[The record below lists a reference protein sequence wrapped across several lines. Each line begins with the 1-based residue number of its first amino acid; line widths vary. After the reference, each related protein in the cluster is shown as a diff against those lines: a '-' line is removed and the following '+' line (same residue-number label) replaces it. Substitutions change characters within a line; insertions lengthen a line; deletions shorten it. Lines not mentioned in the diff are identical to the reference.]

1 MDAELKYPQW
11 QRPLQDAIVF
21 QNKRKLLE
29 SETAMR
35 KRLERLQVGNESF
48 DEREALIDA
57 LSVIQLLKQ
66 KP

>member
-35 KRLERLQVGNESF
+35 ERLELQQVGNESF